1 MEPTVYKSVNRWY
14 NINIDDNKKKK
25 KEEIIMLTLLIILTI
40 ILNFVQRNNIKKLIE
55 KDDVA
60 AKMELVKL
68 GRRGC
73 FITKKNKNM
82 VFNYLAEKN
91 LEVNNF

>member
-1 MEPTVYKSVNRWY
+1 
-14 NINIDDNKKKK
+14 
-25 KEEIIMLTLLIILTI
+25 MLTLLIILTI

-55 KDDVA
+55 KDDAA

-73 FITKKNKNM
+73 FI
-82 VFNYLAEKN
+82 
-91 LEVNNF
+91 